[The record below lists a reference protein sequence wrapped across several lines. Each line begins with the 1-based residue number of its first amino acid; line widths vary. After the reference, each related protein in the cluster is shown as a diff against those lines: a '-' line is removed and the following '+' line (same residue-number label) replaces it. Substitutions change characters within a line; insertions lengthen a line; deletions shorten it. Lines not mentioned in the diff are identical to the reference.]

1 MRYRIPIFLLGK
13 PSSGYDFLRFEF
25 SRYKP
30 KMDVNARNCLI
41 MSKTNQKKEKIS
53 LKKKAFYRI
62 FNQKN
67 DNNKLNRQ
75 TSQNPKTFKQNTN

>member
-30 KMDVNARNCLI
+30 KMDVKARNCLI

-53 LKKKAFYRI
+53 LKKKLFIVYLTKKMTI
-62 FNQKN
+62 T
-67 DNNKLNRQ
+67 NRK